1 MRGLDAVVSGFR
13 IAWEVAKSSVATV
26 FDHWA
31 LAGFSLVAAFGIWF
45 VIEDVENPRV
55 TATFPAEGLPASIV
69 VEPVNAGPYIVG
81 DSYSVSVLVEGR
93 EEELANLTP
102 ADFTATVD
110 VQGMQPG
117 IPEPREVRVRS
128 TRDGVKVLEVRP
140 SAVNVTV
147 VQPAQKEVP
156 VTIRRIG
163 QLPAGYVEDAE
174 NTSSAPAFVTITGLP
189 ERVAGVHSVDLDVN
203 LSGVTA
209 DPYQVTGTL
218 VARSQSGSTEIV
230 AINPPRATGT
240 FSIRQTTVQRLL
252 TVLARPGGNPAPGY
266 RIAAIEIEPASVLVT
281 GPTAVMAD
289 LQTLTVPRIDQVT
302 GAQADVILT
311 LNIDRIPN
319 TTLERETVNVRV
331 RIVPIDG
338 ASTMVVPVSFSNI
351 PTGLFLGLQAYSVAV
366 VVSGPGGAVNALTLA
381 DVSATVSL
389 EGGTPGTSSYAVT
402 VTVPAGITATQPP
415 PIAVTLTAGSP

>member
-1 MRGLDAVVSGFR
+1 MRGPDAVISGIRF
-13 IAWEVAKSSVATV
+13 AWELVRTSVATV

-55 TATFPAEGLPASIV
+55 SATFPAEGLPASIA
-69 VEPVNAGPYIVG
+69 VEHVNAGPYIVA
-81 DSYSVSVLVEGR
+81 DSFTVSVLVEGR

-117 IPEPREVRVRS
+117 IPEARDVRVRT
-128 TRDGVKVLEVRP
+128 TRDGVRVLEVRP

-147 VQPAQKEVP
+147 VEPAQREVP

-163 QLPAGYVEDAE
+163 QLPAGYVEDSE
-174 NTSSAPAFVTITGLP
+174 STSVEPAFVTITGLP

-209 DPYQVTGTL
+209 NPYQVTGTL

-230 AINPPRATGT
+230 AIDPPRATAS

-266 RIAAIEIEPASVLVT
+266 RIAAVEIEPASVLVT

-289 LQTLTVPRIDQVT
+289 LQSLTVPRIDQVT
-302 GAQADVILT
+302 GAQADVVLT

-319 TTLERETVNVRV
+319 ITLERETVNVRV

-338 ASTMVVPVSFSNI
+338 GSTMVVPVTFTNI
-351 PTGLFLGLQAYSVAV
+351 PAGLSLGLQAYSVTV
-366 VVSGPGGAVNALTLA
+366 VVTGPGGAVNALTLA
-381 DVSATVSL
+381 DVSASVSL
-389 EGGTPGTSSYAVT
+389 EGATAGTSPYAVT
-402 VTVPAGITATQPP
+402 VSLPTGITAAQPS
-415 PIAVTLTAGSP
+415 PIVVTLTAGTP